1 MSNMLWGILI
11 LKKFLTTSNC
21 FLRNENIPSANREF
35 VLGCKLFNLV
45 IGLVVVDSVV
55 KI

>member
-1 MSNMLWGILI
+1 MGNFDS
-11 LKKFLTTSNC
+11 KKVFDKQL
-21 FLRNENIPSANREF
+21 FLRNEKIPSANREF